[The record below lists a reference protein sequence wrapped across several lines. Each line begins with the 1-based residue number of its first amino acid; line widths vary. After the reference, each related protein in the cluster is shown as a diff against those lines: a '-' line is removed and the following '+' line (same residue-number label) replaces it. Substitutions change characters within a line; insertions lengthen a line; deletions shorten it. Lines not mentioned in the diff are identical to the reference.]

1 MQEWIRVLLQSKQ
14 KKLIQGVFAVL
25 GDRGTSLRCK
35 ENAAW
40 ILRRATEFSDTAKT
54 LVAGTSSPTCM
65 FESPER
71 ASGGGAVQL
80 RKNSAL
86 CYRLKNSSLFS
97 EQGLG
102 TIL

>member
-65 FESPER
+65 FGSPGRER
-71 ASGGGAVQL
+71 GICSWSSLGALQL
-80 RKNSAL
+80 RTNVL
-86 CYRLKNSSLFS
+86 CSLR
-97 EQGLG
+97 
-102 TIL
+102 